1 MKLFVKKSIQQLL
14 ASSKEGEHTL
24 KRTLGAGNLVAL
36 GIGAIIGAGLF
47 VRTAAA
53 AGGNAGS
60 AVTISFI
67 VAAVGCA
74 FAGLC
79 YAEFASII
87 PIAGSAYT
95 YAYATMGEIVAWVI
109 GWALIL
115 EYALGAATVSISWSE
130 YANNLLGHRIPY
142 EWCHSPMESA
152 LINGVSHHGII
163 NLPALVI
170 LLALSLLLIKG
181 TQESATVN
189 TIIVIIKVA
198 IVLVFIAIGWQF
210 INPAHHTPYLI
221 PANAPPA
228 TLPDG
233 TSYSYLPFFHHG
245 WGGVLRGAG
254 IVFFAFIGFDA
265 VSTAAQEAKNPKKD
279 MPIGILG
286 SLVICTIL
294 YILFSWV
301 LTGVAPY
308 QDFMKAGKEASVAY
322 AISHYMLHYEWL
334 STLVTIAILLGFSS
348 VILVMLLGQ
357 SRVFYTM
364 STDGLLPKVF
374 SDLHPKFKTPYKSN
388 MILFIFVGLFAA
400 FLPETV
406 AGDLTSIGT
415 LFAFVVVCVGVMILR
430 KKDPNLVRPFRTPL
444 VPLVPIL
451 GMIICGTMIISL
463 PGTTQLSA
471 LGWMIIGL
479 IIYFSYSKKN
489 SKLGSAFDILPKAS
503 DFEDRN

>member
-1 MKLFVKKSIQQLL
+1 MSLFVKKSLAQLQ
-14 ASSKEGEHTL
+14 ASADEGTSL
-24 KRTLGAGNLVAL
+24 KRTLGAGNLIAL

-47 VRTAAA
+47 VRTAQA
-53 AGGNAGS
+53 AGEHAGP
-60 AVTISFI
+60 AVTLSFI

-95 YAYATMGEIVAWVI
+95 YAYATMGEIIAWVI

-130 YANNLLGHRIPY
+130 YLNKLFGGRIPY

-152 LINGVSHHGII
+152 GGHHGII
-163 NLPALVI
+163 NVPALVI
-170 LLALSLLLIKG
+170 LLLLSLLLIKG

-189 TIIVIIKVA
+189 TVIVILKVA
-198 IVLVFIAIGWQF
+198 IVLVFIAVGWGFMQAK
-210 INPAHHTPYLI
+210 NHTPYII
-221 PANAPPA
+221 PANAAPA
-228 TLPDG
+228 KLADG
-233 TSYSYLPFFHHG
+233 SLYSYTNFFRHG
-245 WGGVLRGAG
+245 WGGILSGAG
-254 IVFFAFIGFDA
+254 VVFFAFIGFDA

-286 SLVICTIL
+286 SLAVCTIL
-294 YILFSWV
+294 YILFSYV

-308 QDFMKAGKEASVAY
+308 TDFMKAGKEASVAY
-322 AISHYMLHYEWL
+322 AISTYMHIGWL
-334 STLVTIAILLGFSS
+334 ATLVTVAILLGFSS

-364 STDGLLPKVF
+364 ATDGLLPKVF
-374 SDLHPKFKTPYKSN
+374 SALHPKFRTPYKSN
-388 MILFIFVGLFAA
+388 MILFVFVGLFAA
-400 FLPETV
+400 FLPGSV

-415 LFAFVVVCVGVMILR
+415 LFAFVVVCIGVMVLR
-430 KKDPNLVRPFRTPL
+430 KKDPDLPRPFKTPL

-451 GMIICGTMIISL
+451 GIIICGAMIVSL
-463 PGTTQLSA
+463 DTTTQLAA
-471 LGWMIIGL
+471 LAWMIIGL
-479 IIYFSYSKKN
+479 VIYFSYSKKN
-489 SKLGSAFDILPKAS
+489 SKLGSIGDILPDAS
-503 DFEDRN
+503 EFEKR